1 MAWMSWA
8 LGGLFYFSGFYQRV
22 APAVMTDQLMAEFGI
37 GAAALG
43 NLSGFYFYSYVA
55 MQIPTGILA
64 DRWGARRLLAAGALI
79 AGLGTFLFASAP
91 GLSLAG
97 AGRLLIGGS
106 VGVAW
111 VAILKLA
118 TRWFPPHRFA
128 LISGLTLF
136 VGVSGGVSAGV
147 PLRLLVDHFGWRPVM
162 GVSGAISILVAAA
175 IWTIVR
181 DDPREKGYR
190 SYAPATGSA
199 GSSPT
204 GSLFSGLRTVLRFKN
219 TWLLAIAS
227 SGIVGPILA
236 FAGLWG
242 VPFFS
247 THYGM
252 SPAGSAALTS
262 VLLVAWAVG
271 GPATGALSDRLGKRK
286 APYAWGCA
294 VLCAGWGVL
303 LYQPGLPIW
312 AVVGLVTV
320 VGLAS
325 GVCILGFAFVRE
337 SVPPALSGTASGVC
351 NMGYM
356 LGPMVLQPL
365 MGWVLDRGWK
375 GEMVGG
381 VRVYDLDAYRTAF
394 TLMVGLS
401 VLAVVLLFFTTETHC
416 RQKVH
421 GDS

>member
-1 MAWMSWA
+1 
-8 LGGLFYFSGFYQRV
+8 
-22 APAVMTDQLMAEFGI
+22 
-37 GAAALG
+37 
-43 NLSGFYFYSYVA
+43 
-55 MQIPTGILA
+55 
-64 DRWGARRLLAAGALI
+64 
-79 AGLGTFLFASAP
+79 
-91 GLSLAG
+91 
-97 AGRLLIGGS
+97 
-106 VGVAW
+106 
-111 VAILKLA
+111 
-118 TRWFPPHRFA
+118 
-128 LISGLTLF
+128 
-136 VGVSGGVSAGV
+136 
-147 PLRLLVDHFGWRPVM
+147 
-162 GVSGAISILVAAA
+162 
-175 IWTIVR
+175 
-181 DDPREKGYR
+181 
-190 SYAPATGSA
+190 
-199 GSSPT
+199 
-204 GSLFSGLRTVLRFKN
+204 VLRFKN

-262 VLLVAWAVG
+262 TLLVAWAVG

-286 APYAWGCA
+286 APYAWGCV
-294 VLCAGWGVL
+294 VLCAGWAVL
-303 LYQPGLPIW
+303 LYLPGLPIW

-325 GVCILGFAFVRE
+325 GVCILGFAFVKE

-356 LGPMVLQPL
+356 LGPMILQPL
-365 MGWVLDRGWK
+365 MGWVLDRGWR

-401 VLAVVLLFFTTETHC
+401 MLAVVLLFCTTETHC
-416 RQKVH
+416 RQMVK
-421 GDS
+421 GDP